1 MRETGRA
8 QVQMLQGMVRL
19 LRRVKRRQGGQ
30 ETKNLGQMLGPCS
43 VACVHISVCLCV
55 VCVCCEREKAQQMEA
70 RLWQSNG
77 KAGDLVHRS
86 VRACC
91 VVLLLCVVSCCIVL
105 YCVAPGEFWSR
116 VCHILCLLG
125 ARLGEGGEAGSVL
138 EAWRGRATTTAAAA
152 TTTALAAPTATTA
165 LATPTATT
173 TTTTTA
179 ATTTTTVVVKATTVA
194 GHVVAKVQVLPG
206 SGALLLVAGLLLLLL
221 LGSHD
226 KLLLLVARDEDGGH
240 LHVLVV
246 VDLGHGWLG
255 TDRLLGAEVV

>member
-1 MRETGRA
+1 MERLGIWCTG
-8 QVQMLQGMVRL
+8 V
-19 LRRVKRRQGGQ
+19 
-30 ETKNLGQMLGPCS
+30 
-43 VACVHISVCLCV
+43 CVPV

-86 VRACC
+86 VRA
-91 VVLLLCVVSCCIVL
+91 CCIVL

-165 LATPTATT
+165 LATP
-173 TTTTTA
+173 
-179 ATTTTTVVVKATTVA
+179 
-194 GHVVAKVQVLPG
+194 
-206 SGALLLVAGLLLLLL
+206 
-221 LGSHD
+221 
-226 KLLLLVARDEDGGH
+226 
-240 LHVLVV
+240 
-246 VDLGHGWLG
+246 
-255 TDRLLGAEVV
+255 